1 MSRYIKST
9 MTGDDIRAARVELG
23 RMWKAGGGS
32 LTAQELVR
40 ALGLSEEHGTD
51 HVYNMEKGKT
61 AVSGTIAM
69 LLRIYLGGAVPPD
82 DVTIFDSKRK
92 RAI

>member
-1 MSRYIKST
+1 
-9 MTGDDIRAARVELG
+9 MTGDEIKAARAELG

-69 LLRIYLGGAVPPD
+69 LLRIYLNGAVPPD
-82 DVTIFDSKRK
+82 DILIFDSNKKARV
-92 RAI
+92 R

>member
-1 MSRYIKST
+1 MADWRI
-9 MTGDDIRAARVELG
+9 A
-23 RMWKAGGGS
+23 
-32 LTAQELVR
+32 LTAQELLR

-61 AVSGTIAM
+61 AVSVTIAM
-69 LLRIYLGGAVPPD
+69 PLRIYLSGAVPPD
-82 DVTIFDSKRK
+82 DVIIFDGRRK